1 MSIVILKEKAGKKE
15 WAIVA
20 VAFIGA
26 LFVIKPGFDMSTGPA
41 LIGALGGFGA
51 GVAYTFVRKLGKKGV
66 TGPIVVMFFS
76 TFSTL
81 FCLPFFLCNYEPMSM
96 RQLLC
101 LCGAGLTAA
110 GGQLAITAA
119 YTYAPAKEISVYDYT
134 QVIFAAVWGFIIFGQ
149 RPDIF
154 SVIGYVIIIGAAV
167 YRSGIL
173 SHWKNQKEVQ

>member
-1 MSIVILKEKAGKKE
+1 
-15 WAIVA
+15 
-20 VAFIGA
+20 
-26 LFVIKPGFDMSTGPA
+26 
-41 LIGALGGFGA
+41 
-51 GVAYTFVRKLGKKGV
+51 
-66 TGPIVVMFFS
+66 
-76 TFSTL
+76 
-81 FCLPFFLCNYEPMSM
+81 M

-134 QVIFAAVWGFIIFGQ
+134 QVIFAAIWGFIIFGQ

-173 SHWKNQKEVQ
+173 SRWKNQKEVQ

>member
-1 MSIVILKEKAGKKE
+1 
-15 WAIVA
+15 
-20 VAFIGA
+20 
-26 LFVIKPGFDMSTGPA
+26 
-41 LIGALGGFGA
+41 
-51 GVAYTFVRKLGKKGV
+51 
-66 TGPIVVMFFS
+66 MFFS

-81 FCLPFFLCNYEPMSM
+81 FCLPFFLYNYEPMSM

-134 QVIFAAVWGFIIFGQ
+134 QVIFAAIWGFIIFGQ